1 MQLQKSLKKSN
12 LKQHNKKTE
21 EKKLKQNS
29 RRLLVIQERQREPI
43 MTDNEQ
49 LKKILGFM
57 IKIK

>member
-12 LKQHNKKTE
+12 LKQHNKKIE